1 MRRYGLWSGI
11 IALWVAFIALA
22 WFMSQASNSGLA
34 DFRVYY
40 EAAQTLND
48 GMPLYRGSE
57 GMVYLYPPLTAQLLM
72 PIARYFSFETG
83 YAIWFGLNVLLLIG
97 SIALISRHS
106 SHSVWLWIMTP
117 LFLPILQALAIGQ
130 VTIVLLA
137 LFAGAWVAIQ
147 SELRWLAG
155 TLLALAAWIKVFPA
169 FVILYF
175 LWRRDWQVVRG
186 AIIGGIAFGLLQIAI
201 SGISPMLEMPT
212 VLFSLSSAGQDVLVA
227 VNASILGFASQLFEA
242 HANVSPLLV
251 SPLLYISVRLI
262 LTIALVGGFF
272 YLTRSRQPRSFDL
285 EYALALLT
293 ALLLSPTLFPT
304 SMPPV
309 MLTYFLLLRSQ
320 PSKPILWFCSIA
332 CTILSLYWLYMVGY
346 ASEWR
351 TNGVLLSFGFYTL
364 LATWAVIA
372 YQLHRRYVVA
382 SAKAIEM
389 KNISATP

>member
-1 MRRYGLWSGI
+1 MRHYVVWTGI
-11 IALWVAFIALA
+11 IALWAAFIGLA

-40 EAAQTLND
+40 EAAHTLNR

-72 PIARYFSFETG
+72 PLASQFTFETA
-83 YAIWFGLNVLLLIG
+83 YSLWFIFNILLLIG
-97 SIALISRHS
+97 SVALISQHS
-106 SHSVWLWIMTP
+106 SHSLWLWVMTP

-137 LFAGAWVAIQ
+137 LFAGTWIAIQ
-147 SELRWLAG
+147 RELRELAG
-155 TLLALAAWIKVFPA
+155 SLLALAAWIKVFPA

-186 AIIGGIAFGLLQIAI
+186 AIISSIVLGFLQIGI

-212 VLFSLSSAGQDVLVA
+212 VLFSLSSTGQDVLVA
-227 VNASILGFASQLFEA
+227 VNASPLGFASQLFEA
-242 HANVSPLLV
+242 HPNVSPLFV
-251 SPLLYISVRLI
+251 SPMLYTFTRLI
-262 LTIALVGGFF
+262 LTLTLVGGFF
-272 YLTRSRQPRSFDL
+272 YLTRSSQTRSFDL

-309 MLTYFLLLRSQ
+309 LLTYFLLLRNQ
-320 PSKPILWFCSIA
+320 PTKPILWFCTIA
-332 CTILSLYWLYMVGY
+332 CTILSLYWLHMVGY

-351 TNGVLLSFGFYTL
+351 TSGVLLSFGFYTL
-364 LATWAVIA
+364 FATWCVIA
-372 YQLHRRYVVA
+372 YRLSRYGIIRTEIQFAQKV
-382 SAKAIEM
+382 
-389 KNISATP
+389 